1 MVDTAPGARQGKT
14 RDGWNS
20 SLRSLFSLVMVAM
33 LIVVS
38 ATLVGLDYHRSR
50 NAAIADAE
58 ANMRGFMSRL
68 VDRLGVLS
76 GDTSALVSLVSSVAN
91 SFLVP
96 PPERMADKVAVLREG
111 ISRSPHIDGVYV
123 GYPNGAFFHMVDLKQ
138 VAWRMA
144 LEAPRGAAIAVRSI
158 EVDESGKPLQR
169 VLFLDKDG
177 MQFSD
182 RMVPPSGF
190 DPRTRPWYRAA
201 VNGKAAVSTGPYESA
216 TTETLGMTI
225 SQAHRG
231 NPQIVIGADV
241 ILDTITDFLARERLT
256 TGSVSFIL
264 DAVGRPI
271 IHSDRVM
278 MRRIMAAK
286 DKDAPIVQADSDPLI
301 QSIRQHPPAPGKADF
316 VQVGDRT
323 YLVMVT
329 PLESALLLSGN
340 RAVVAAPLDELM
352 ADANKTLV
360 QGLAISGAVVALAVL
375 ASLVLA
381 HLITKGL
388 NQLTAS
394 ANRLQDLDFTTPID
408 VSSHVSEI
416 STLGG
421 AMNRARDAIFTFA
434 LYVPKELVRKGIES
448 GHFSGRAAWRQEV
461 TALFTDIYDFT
472 TLSERH
478 SPEEV
483 VAMLSE
489 YFDIFSETVGEHDG
503 TIIQFLGD
511 SVFAMWNAPAPDDKH
526 AENACRCALAV
537 QQRLSVFNEAQRKKG
552 LPEFRTRFG
561 IHTGTAVVGNV
572 GAKERLQYTAM
583 GDTVNVASRL
593 EGMNKNYGTT
603 IMASGAVVAHTG
615 GTIHFRPLGTAQ
627 AKGRA
632 SALEIYEVLGAEPKE
647 PETLDDEPTTRDSS
661 PAGSE
666 SRG

>member
-1 MVDTAPGARQGKT
+1 MANKT
-14 RDGWNS
+14 SGFLGTRIRDNWNS

-33 LIVVS
+33 LIAVS
-38 ATLVGLDYHRSR
+38 GILVGLDYHRSR

-58 ANMRGFMSRL
+58 SNMRGFAGRL

-96 PPERMADKVAVLREG
+96 PPERMNDKAAVLREG

-123 GYPNGAFFHMVDLKQ
+123 GYPSGAFFQVVDLKHI
-138 VAWRMA
+138 AWRMA
-144 LEAPRGAAIAVRSI
+144 LDAPRGASMAVRSM
-158 EVDESGKPLQR
+158 ERDASGKSINR
-169 VLFLDKDG
+169 VIFLDEAG
-177 MQFSD
+177 EPTSE
-182 RMVPPSGF
+182 RRLPPSGY
-190 DPRTRPWYRAA
+190 DPRTRPWYQSA
-201 VNGKAAVSTGPYESA
+201 VDGTAAVSNGPYEMA
-216 TTETLGMTI
+216 TTGALGMTI

-231 NPQIVIGADV
+231 NPKIVIGADV
-241 ILDTITDFLARERLT
+241 VLDTITDFLSRERLT
-256 TGSVSFIL
+256 KGSVSFIL

-271 IHSDRVM
+271 IHSDRTM
-278 MRRIMAAK
+278 MKRIMSAK
-286 DKDAPIVQADSDPLI
+286 DKDDPIVPPQNDPLV
-301 QSIRQHPPAPGKADF
+301 QSIRLNPPPPGKAGF
-316 VQVGDRT
+316 AEVGDRT

-329 PLESALLLSGN
+329 PLESELLLTGH

-352 ADANKTLV
+352 ADANKALI

-375 ASLVLA
+375 SSLVLA
-381 HLITKGL
+381 HLITKSL

-434 LYVPKELVRKGIES
+434 LYVPRELVRKGIES
-448 GHFSGRAAWRQEV
+448 GQFSGRAAWRQEV

-478 SPEEV
+478 APEEV

-489 YFDIFSETVGEHDG
+489 YFDIFSEVVDAHDG

-511 SVFAMWNAPAPDDKH
+511 SVFAMWNAPAPDERH

-537 QQRLSVFNEAQRKKG
+537 EERLQAFNEAQRKKG

-561 IHTGTAVVGNV
+561 IHTGTAVVGSV

-603 IMASGAVVAHTG
+603 IMASGAVVAQASDAIT
-615 GTIHFRPLGTAQ
+615 FRPLGSAQ

-632 SALEIYEVLGAEPKE
+632 TALDVYEVLSARPIVEDAALKS
-647 PETLDDEPTTRDSS
+647 PTTSS
-661 PAGSE
+661 
-666 SRG
+666 

>member
-1 MVDTAPGARQGKT
+1 MADTAPGARQSGK

-58 ANMRGFMSRL
+58 ANMRGFMDRL

-76 GDTSALVSLVSSVAN
+76 GDTTALVNLVSSVAN

-96 PPERMADKVAVLREG
+96 PPERMNDKVAVLREG
-111 ISRSPHIDGVYV
+111 ITRSPHIDGVYV
-123 GYPNGAFFHMVDLKQ
+123 GYPNGAFFHVVDLKQ
-138 VAWRMA
+138 IAWRMA
-144 LEAPRGAAIAVRSI
+144 LDAPRGAAIAVRSM
-158 EVDESGKPLQR
+158 EKDSSGKPLQR

-177 MQFSD
+177 MQFSE
-182 RMVPPSGF
+182 RRLPPSSF

-201 VNGKAAVSTGPYESA
+201 VNGTAAVSTGPYESA
-216 TTETLGMTI
+216 TTETPGMTI

-231 NPQIVIGADV
+231 NPKIVIGADV
-241 ILDTITDFLARERLT
+241 VLDTITDFLARERLT
-256 TGSVSFIL
+256 AGSVSFIL
-264 DAVGRPI
+264 DSVGRPI

-286 DKDAPIVQADSDPLI
+286 DKDAPIVQAESDPLI
-301 QSIRQHPPAPGKADF
+301 QSIRLNPPAPGKADF
-316 VQVGDRT
+316 VEVGDRT

-352 ADANKTLV
+352 AEANQTLV
-360 QGLAISGAVVALAVL
+360 QGLAISGSVVALAVL

-448 GHFSGRAAWRQEV
+448 GQFSGRSAWRQEV

-472 TLSERH
+472 TLSEKYP
-478 SPEEV
+478 PEEV

-489 YFDIFSETVGEHDG
+489 YFDIFSETVGEHEG

-511 SVFAMWNAPAPDDKH
+511 SVFAMWNAPAADEKH
-526 AENACRCALAV
+526 AEHACRCALAV
-537 QQRLSVFNEAQRKKG
+537 EDRLSAFNETQRKKG

-572 GAKERLQYTAM
+572 GARERLQYTAM

-593 EGMNKNYGTT
+593 EGMNKNYDTT
-603 IMASGAVVAHTG
+603 IMASGAVVAQAG
-615 GTIHFRPLGTAQ
+615 AAIRFRPLGSAQ

-632 SALEIYEVLGAEPKE
+632 SALEIYEVLGAEPEEKAPMGTPPIS
-647 PETLDDEPTTRDSS
+647 PEE
-661 PAGSE
+661 AEGGSRE
-666 SRG
+666 GT

>member
-1 MVDTAPGARQGKT
+1 MASKTPGFLGT
-14 RDGWNS
+14 RIRDSWNS

-33 LIVVS
+33 LIAVS
-38 ATLVGLDYHRSR
+38 GILVGLDYHRSR

-58 ANMRGFMSRL
+58 ANMHGFMNRL

-96 PPERMADKVAVLREG
+96 PPERMSDKVAVLREG
-111 ISRSPHIDGVYV
+111 ITRSPHIDGVYV
-123 GYPNGAFFHMVDLKQ
+123 GYPNGAFFQMVDLKQ

-144 LEAPRGAAIAVRSI
+144 LDAPRGAAIAVRSM
-158 EVDESGKPLQR
+158 EKDASGKPLQR

-177 MQFSD
+177 TQFSE
-182 RMVPPSGF
+182 RSVPPSGF

-256 TGSVSFIL
+256 AGSVSFIL
-264 DAVGRPI
+264 DAVGKPI

-286 DKDAPIVQADSDPLI
+286 DKDGPIVQAESDPLI
-301 QSIRQHPPAPGKADF
+301 KSIRLNPPAPGKADF
-316 VQVGDRT
+316 VEVGDRT

-352 ADANKTLV
+352 AEANRTLV

-375 ASLVLA
+375 SSLVLA
-381 HLITKGL
+381 HLITKSL

-434 LYVPKELVRKGIES
+434 LYVPRELVRKGIES
-448 GHFSGRAAWRQEV
+448 GQFGGRAAWRQEV

-472 TLSERH
+472 TLSEQH
-478 SPEEV
+478 APEEV

-489 YFDIFSETVGEHDG
+489 YFDIFSEVVDAHDG

-511 SVFAMWNAPAPDDKH
+511 SVFAMWNAPAPDERH

-537 QQRLSVFNEAQRKKG
+537 EARLQAFNEAQRRKG

-561 IHTGTAVVGNV
+561 IHTGTAVVGSV

-603 IMASGAVVAHTG
+603 IMASGAVVAQASDAIT
-615 GTIHFRPLGTAQ
+615 FRPLGSAQ

-632 SALEIYEVLGAEPKE
+632 TALEIYEVVSARPIVQTT
-647 PETLDDEPTTRDSS
+647 PSQTPTVSS
-661 PAGSE
+661 
-666 SRG
+666 

>member
-1 MVDTAPGARQGKT
+1 MADKAPDARQSRTG
-14 RDGWNS
+14 DGWNS

-33 LIVVS
+33 LIAVS
-38 ATLVGLDYHRSR
+38 TILVGLDYNRSR

-58 ANMRGFMSRL
+58 ANMHGFMSRL

-96 PPERMADKVAVLREG
+96 PPERMNDKVAVLREG
-111 ISRSPHIDGVYV
+111 ITRSPHIDGVYV
-123 GYPNGAFFHMVDLKQ
+123 GYPDGAFFQMVDLKQ
-138 VAWRMA
+138 VAWRVA
-144 LEAPRGAAIAVRSI
+144 LDAPRGAAIAVRSM
-158 EVDESGKPLQR
+158 EKDASSNPLQR

-177 MQFSD
+177 TQFSE
-182 RMVPPSGF
+182 RLVPPSGF

-201 VNGKAAVSTGPYESA
+201 VNGKAAVSIGPYESA
-216 TTETLGMTI
+216 TTETLEMTI

-241 ILDTITDFLARERLT
+241 VLDTITDFLARERLT
-256 TGSVSFIL
+256 AGSVSFIL
-264 DAVGRPI
+264 DAVGKPI

-286 DKDAPIVQADSDPLI
+286 DKDGPIVQAESDPLI
-301 QSIRQHPPAPGKADF
+301 KSIRLNPPAPGKADF
-316 VQVGDRT
+316 VEVGDRT

-352 ADANKTLV
+352 ADANRTLV

-375 ASLVLA
+375 SSLVLA
-381 HLITKGL
+381 HLITKSL

-434 LYVPKELVRKGIES
+434 LYVPRELVRKGIES
-448 GHFSGRAAWRQEV
+448 GQFSGRAAWRQEV

-472 TLSERH
+472 TLSEQH
-478 SPEEV
+478 APEEV

-489 YFDIFSETVGEHDG
+489 YFDIFSEVVDAHDG

-511 SVFAMWNAPAPDDKH
+511 SVFAMWNAPAADERH

-537 QQRLSVFNEAQRKKG
+537 EARLQVFNDAQRRKG

-561 IHTGTAVVGNV
+561 IHTGTAVVGSV

-603 IMASGAVVAHTG
+603 IMASDAVVAQASDAIT
-615 GTIHFRPLGTAQ
+615 FRPLGTAQ

-632 SALEIYEVLGAEPKE
+632 TALEIYEVVSARPVVEATP
-647 PETLDDEPTTRDSS
+647 PEAPS
-661 PAGSE
+661 
-666 SRG
+666 

>member
-1 MVDTAPGARQGKT
+1 MANETPGILGT
-14 RDGWNS
+14 RIGDSWHS

-33 LIVVS
+33 LIAVS
-38 ATLVGLDYHRSR
+38 GILVGLDYHRSR

-96 PPERMADKVAVLREG
+96 PPERINDKVAVLREG

-123 GYPNGAFFHMVDLKQ
+123 GYPNGAFFQMVDLKQ
-138 VAWRMA
+138 VAWRLA
-144 LEAPRGAAIAVRSI
+144 LDAPRGAAIAVRSM
-158 EVDESGKPLQR
+158 EKDGSGKPLQR
-169 VLFLDKDG
+169 LLFLDKDG
-177 MQFSD
+177 TQFSE
-182 RMVPPSGF
+182 RRVPPTGF

-241 ILDTITDFLARERLT
+241 VLDTITDFLARERLT
-256 TGSVSFIL
+256 AGSVSFIL
-264 DAVGRPI
+264 DSVGKPI

-286 DKDAPIVQADSDPLI
+286 DKDGPIVQAESDPLI
-301 QSIRQHPPAPGKADF
+301 KSIRLNPPAPGKADL
-316 VQVGDRT
+316 VEVGDRT

-352 ADANKTLV
+352 AEANRTLV

-434 LYVPKELVRKGIES
+434 LYVPRELVRKGIES
-448 GHFSGRAAWRQEV
+448 GQFSGRAAWRQEV

-472 TLSERH
+472 TLSEQH
-478 SPEEV
+478 APEEV

-489 YFDIFSETVGEHDG
+489 YFDIFSEVVDAHGG

-511 SVFAMWNAPAPDDKH
+511 SVFAMWNAPAQDERH

-537 QQRLSVFNEAQRKKG
+537 EARLQAFNAAQREKG

-561 IHTGTAVVGNV
+561 IHTGTAVVGSV

-603 IMASGAVVAHTG
+603 IMASGAVVAQASDAIT
-615 GTIHFRPLGTAQ
+615 FRPLGTAQ
-627 AKGRA
+627 AKGRTT
-632 SALEIYEVLGAEPKE
+632 ALEIYEVLSARPIVDAATAEAPVV
-647 PETLDDEPTTRDSS
+647 SS
-661 PAGSE
+661 REG
-666 SRG
+666 

>member
-1 MVDTAPGARQGKT
+1 MADKAPEARRT

-33 LIVVS
+33 LIAVS
-38 ATLVGLDYHRSR
+38 AILVGLDYHRSR

-76 GDTSALVSLVSSVAN
+76 GDTTALVNLVSSVAN

-96 PPERMADKVAVLREG
+96 PPERMNDKVAVLREG
-111 ISRSPHIDGVYV
+111 ITRSPHIDGVYV
-123 GYPNGAFFHMVDLKQ
+123 GYPNGAFFHVVDLKQ
-138 VAWRMA
+138 IAWRMA
-144 LEAPRGAAIAVRSI
+144 LDAPRGAAIAVRSM
-158 EVDESGKPLQR
+158 ERDASGKPLQR
-169 VLFLDKDG
+169 VLFLDKEG
-177 MQFSD
+177 TQFSE
-182 RMVPPSGF
+182 RRLPPSEF

-201 VNGKAAVSTGPYESA
+201 VDGTAAISTGPYESA

-231 NPQIVIGADV
+231 NPKIVIGADV
-241 ILDTITDFLARERLT
+241 VLDTITDFLARERLT

-278 MRRIMAAK
+278 MQRIMAAK
-286 DKDAPIVQADSDPLI
+286 DKDDPIVPAQNDPLI
-301 QSIRQHPPAPGKADF
+301 QSIRLDPPAPGKADI
-316 VQVGDRT
+316 VEVGDRT
-323 YLVMVT
+323 YVVMVT
-329 PLESALLLSGN
+329 PLEPALLLSGN

-352 ADANKTLV
+352 ADANQTLV

-381 HLITKGL
+381 HLITKSL

-448 GHFSGRAAWRQEV
+448 GHFSGRSAWRQEV

-511 SVFAMWNAPAPDDKH
+511 SVFAMWNAPAPDEKH
-526 AENACRCALAV
+526 AEHACRCALAV
-537 QQRLSVFNEAQRKKG
+537 EERLRAFNAEQRKKG

-572 GAKERLQYTAM
+572 GARERLQYTAM

-593 EGMNKNYGTT
+593 EGMNKTYGTT
-603 IMASGAVVAHTG
+603 IMASGAVVAQAG
-615 GTIHFRPLGTAQ
+615 DAIRFKPLGTAQ

-632 SALEIYEVLGAEPKE
+632 TALDIYEVLSAA
-647 PETLDDEPTTRDSS
+647 PEEMVSVDVP
-661 PAGSE
+661 PAGPKGSQDTP
-666 SRG
+666 GQNA

>member
-1 MVDTAPGARQGKT
+1 MADNAPDARQSKT
-14 RDGWNS
+14 SDGWNS

-33 LIVVS
+33 LLAVS
-38 ATLVGLDYHRSR
+38 SILVGLDYNRSR

-58 ANMRGFMSRL
+58 ANMHGFMNRL

-96 PPERMADKVAVLREG
+96 PPERINDKVAVLREG
-111 ISRSPHIDGVYV
+111 ITRSPHIDGVYV
-123 GYPNGAFFHMVDLKQ
+123 GYPNGAFFQMVDLKQ
-138 VAWRMA
+138 VAWRVA
-144 LEAPRGAAIAVRSI
+144 LDAPRGAAVAVRSM
-158 EVDESGKPLQR
+158 EKDASGKPVQR

-177 MQFSD
+177 MQFSE
-182 RMVPPSGF
+182 RSLPPSGF

-225 SQAHRG
+225 SQAHHG

-241 ILDTITDFLARERLT
+241 VLDTITDFLARERLT

-264 DAVGRPI
+264 DAVGKPI

-286 DKDAPIVQADSDPLI
+286 DKDGPIVQAESDPLI
-301 QSIRQHPPAPGKADF
+301 KSIRLNPPEPGKADF
-316 VQVGDRT
+316 VEVGDRT

-329 PLESALLLSGN
+329 PLESALLFSGN

-352 ADANKTLV
+352 AEANRTLV

-472 TLSERH
+472 TLSEQH
-478 SPEEV
+478 APEEV

-489 YFDIFSETVGEHDG
+489 YFDIFSEVVDNHDG

-511 SVFAMWNAPAPDDKH
+511 SVFAMWNAPAQDERH

-537 QQRLSVFNEAQRKKG
+537 EARLQAFNEAQRQKG

-561 IHTGTAVVGNV
+561 IHTGTAVVGSV

-603 IMASGAVVAHTG
+603 IMASGAVVAQASEA
-615 GTIHFRPLGTAQ
+615 INFRPLGTAQ

-632 SALEIYEVLGAEPKE
+632 TALEIYEVLSARPIVEPQPLQT
-647 PETLDDEPTTRDSS
+647 PEASS
-661 PAGSE
+661 
-666 SRG
+666 